1 MGKMRDDFEQLVIFV
16 GAKLAKWSGLAS
28 DESAKRRYL
37 GGMKPDKYY
46 DEVVYGYDEANP
58 CNDAQ
63 VPRSS
68 TAVPVPLPTLRRIQ
82 CTDARPMHGC
92 THAHQCRPRP
102 RARR

>member
-46 DEVVYGYDEANP
+46 DEVVYPDLKETFEILGFKYDKGKE
-58 CNDAQ
+58 
-63 VPRSS
+63 
-68 TAVPVPLPTLRRIQ
+68 
-82 CTDARPMHGC
+82 
-92 THAHQCRPRP
+92 
-102 RARR
+102 ARRSRVAFSLWRNFQRASRP